1 MSEGSSHASADA
13 DELTVAVINTFTPK
27 AGRLE
32 DFVRLQ
38 ESALPGFR
46 GRVPGLLGSRFYRA
60 QDGRNAVLISV
71 FASAESFQNFLQS
84 DLFAAHRDRISPL
97 LERTDP
103 GLYQLVYRTGAELP
117 GPVGA
122 T

>member
-1 MSEGSSHASADA
+1 MSEGSPQAGADA
-13 DELTVAVINTFTPK
+13 DDRTVAVINTFTPK

-38 ESALPGFR
+38 EAALPGFR
-46 GRVPGLLGSRFYRA
+46 GRVPGLLGSRFYRG
-60 QDGRNAVLISV
+60 QDGGNAVLISV
-71 FASAESFQNFLQS
+71 FASAESFQRFLQS

-103 GLYQLVYRTGAELP
+103 GLYQLVYQTGAEAP
-117 GPVGA
+117 SPA